1 MLWQKI
7 TGTINYVALI
17 NNIINKGYAEE
28 VPQLSLEADLSKVW
42 SISHDGVYHPI
53 KPEEIRVV
61 FNCSTK
67 FAGTS
72 LVEYGMTVLSFDD
85 ASSPSCSRCAL
96 WKTANNIDRRIWKC
110 CCKNDVL
117 QLLRRQLPQF
127 CLVQKP
133 NPRNKE
139 KMCAKHALKV
149 DFVINHEIF
158 VGSTYFHTLL
168 RPYIL
173 LMFSMIVRPYI
184 KIYFSTLL
192 QRYIL
197 ISFSTLLRQY
207 TFILFA
213 TLLWQY
219 ITLSDKNNNRLIPPH
234 ISQISGL

>member
-1 MLWQKI
+1 MQLTAGHETHPLFWQSEVNLMNNQEQVIKGMLWQKI

-96 WKTANNIDRRIWKC
+96 
-110 CCKNDVL
+110 
-117 QLLRRQLPQF
+117 
-127 CLVQKP
+127 
-133 NPRNKE
+133 
-139 KMCAKHALKV
+139 
-149 DFVINHEIF
+149 
-158 VGSTYFHTLL
+158 
-168 RPYIL
+168 
-173 LMFSMIVRPYI
+173 
-184 KIYFSTLL
+184 
-192 QRYIL
+192 
-197 ISFSTLLRQY
+197 
-207 TFILFA
+207 
-213 TLLWQY
+213 
-219 ITLSDKNNNRLIPPH
+219 
-234 ISQISGL
+234 